1 MTTVTSAVPGSRHSD
16 PGRPARI
23 LVVDDEPALTELLTL
38 ALSYEGWEVR
48 SAGDGA
54 AALELATLFPPD
66 AVLLDM
72 MLPDLDGVELLRRL
86 RATWP
91 ALPMMFVTARD
102 SEEDRA
108 AGLRAGADA
117 YLTKPFGL
125 DDLLAHVREL
135 LAPAV
140 PGQSATP
147 AAVLR
152 AGDLELRPADRT
164 VRRGGAT
171 IPLTTAEF
179 DVLRTLAAA
188 AGEPVAA
195 AELAARLPGGRT
207 DIVALCVAALR
218 RKLGPVI
225 EAGAALSYRLL

>member
-1 MTTVTSAVPGSRHSD
+1 MTTVTSTAPGSRHSD

-48 SAGDGA
+48 SAADGA
-54 AALELATLFPPD
+54 AALELAALFPPD

-72 MLPDLDGVELLRRL
+72 MLPDLDGRELLGRL
-86 RATWP
+86 RAERPGLP
-91 ALPMMFVTARD
+91 AMFVTARD
-102 SEEDRA
+102 AEEDRA

-117 YLTKPFGL
+117 YLTKPFGI
-125 DDLLAHVREL
+125 DDLVAHVREL
-135 LAPAV
+135 LTPAV
-140 PGQSATP
+140 PGQGPAP

-164 VRRGGAT
+164 VRRGGET
-171 IPLTTAEF
+171 IPLTAAEF

-218 RKLGPVI
+218 RKLGPLI
-225 EAGAALSYRLL
+225 EPAAGLAYRLL